1 MEHPANGPLR
11 GPEDMLALAE
21 HLAARC
27 APGGHL
33 LAFERLP
40 RWSKNLLWA
49 LGGAGAAS
57 LWWLAG
63 GL

>member
-21 HLAARC
+21 RLAARC
-27 APGGHL
+27 APGNRSVWAG
-33 LAFERLP
+33 LP
-40 RWSKNLLWA
+40 GWSKNLLWA

-57 LWWLAG
+57 LCWLASG
-63 GL
+63 I